1 MTLDQKDKTIL
12 KILQNNAR
20 TANAEIARHMSM
32 TASAIYERVKKLEK
46 AGVIKRYEARLDPA
60 VLDLNLLAMV
70 LITLFD
76 LTKMRDTGK
85 ELSKFEKIQEIHYIA
100 GKGSIM
106 AKVRTSGTE
115 DLEMLLDSINLID
128 NVKMTESTIVLKTE
142 KETSALFLE

>member
-1 MTLDQKDKTIL
+1 MLDQKDKVIL

-20 TANAEIARHMSM
+20 TSNAEIARHMGM

-46 AGVIKRYEARLDPA
+46 AGVVKNYEARLEPA
-60 VLDLNLLAMV
+60 VLGLNLLAIV
-70 LITLFD
+70 LISLYD

-85 ELSKFEKIQEIHYIA
+85 VLAGFDKIQEIHYIA

-115 DLEMLLDSINLID
+115 DLEKLLDSINLID
-128 NVKMTESTIVLKTE
+128 NVKNTESTIVLKTE
-142 KETSALFLE
+142 KETSSLYVD